1 MLVEAWQYWAYYITY
16 THYYTTMLKCPYL
29 LSLEYTKELN
39 NSYKNILISWQFTKR
54 PKLSENLISY
64 YNGRY
69 QMLYVIRLWQR
80 LCVSTKYFVD
90 ISVDI
95 RHCKH
100 YINQYIGVIHRK
112 YSTWDDIK
120 YFMYV
125 KRSHNVMIHKIL
137 LGSNKKMRIC
147 VKISC
152 VIIKYM
158 YILLWFL

>member
-1 MLVEAWQYWAYYITY
+1 MW
-16 THYYTTMLKCPYL
+16 KCPYL

-39 NSYKNILISWQFTKR
+39 NNSYNNILISWQFTKR
-54 PKLSENLISY
+54 LKLSENLISY
-64 YNGRY
+64 YNSRY
-69 QMLYVIRLWQR
+69 KMLYVIRLWQT

-95 RHCKH
+95 RHCMH
-100 YINQYIGVIHRK
+100 YINQYSVIHRK
-112 YSTWDDIK
+112 YRTWEDIK

-147 VKISC
+147 QDILCNNKIHVHFTVVS
-152 VIIKYM
+152 IILAENERKSVSR
-158 YILLWFL
+158 IC